1 MGIVVAV
8 WWGCSG
14 KPSFLPCKEP
24 ACTALPQQALRRTI
38 GAVQRL
44 NRKECE
50 ELWLYFT
57 AREDTVPTAVS
68 CIVPAEMYVHWS
80 ACFTTRIYVKY
91 FDYWPCRKC
100 SARYNNLESSL
111 FFIESL
117 DCILYKSTMDNGLS
131 CRTNAMRRMYG
142 SEAHGLHRLIT
153 QRVFIVSLTVYKMN
167 SDDKAN
173 GNDNRSVSSWQFRK
187 WITMTNNLCQF
198 AFVIIRAICKID
210 VVDQIDQILVN
221 VCCIDLRCYFV

>member
-1 MGIVVAV
+1 MVRMLWETELPALQGTSLHCFASTSTEKNHRRSATVEPKGVRGALVVFHCK
-8 WWGCSG
+8 GGHCSNC
-14 KPSFLPCKEP
+14 SELHRSCRNV
-24 ACTALPQQALRRTI
+24 CTVKRMF
-38 GAVQRL
+38 
-44 NRKECE
+44 
-50 ELWLYFT
+50 YF
-57 AREDTVPTAVS
+57 
-68 CIVPAEMYVHWS
+68 
-80 ACFTTRIYVKY
+80 YVKY
-91 FDYWPCRKC
+91 FDYWPC

-187 WITMTNNLCQF
+187 
-198 AFVIIRAICKID
+198 
-210 VVDQIDQILVN
+210 
-221 VCCIDLRCYFV
+221 

>member
-1 MGIVVAV
+1 MLWETELPALQGTSLHCFASTSTEKNHRRSATVEPKGVRGALVVFHCRGGHCSNCSELHRSCRNVCTIV
-8 WWGCSG
+8 
-14 KPSFLPCKEP
+14 
-24 ACTALPQQALRRTI
+24 Q
-38 GAVQRL
+38 
-44 NRKECE
+44 
-50 ELWLYFT
+50 
-57 AREDTVPTAVS
+57 
-68 CIVPAEMYVHWS
+68 WS
-80 ACFTTRIYVKY
+80 ACFTTRLYVKY
-91 FDYWPCRKC
+91 FDYC

>member
-24 ACTALPQQALRRTI
+24 ACTALPQQALKRTI

-44 NRKECE
+44 NRSARSFGCTSLQGSSNCS
-50 ELWLYFT
+50 ELHRSCRNVCTVKRMFYF
-57 AREDTVPTAVS
+57 
-68 CIVPAEMYVHWS
+68 
-80 ACFTTRIYVKY
+80 YVKY
-91 FDYWPCRKC
+91 FDYWPC

-210 VVDQIDQILVN
+210 IVDQIDQILVN

>member
-68 CIVPAEMYVHWS
+68 CIVPAEMYCTAH
-80 ACFTTRIYVKY
+80 FTAVKRMFYNTALCEVIWIIGPVGNAVLGIIIWKAAY
-91 FDYWPCRKC
+91 F
-100 SARYNNLESSL
+100 SL
-111 FFIESL
+111 KVWIVY
-117 DCILYKSTMDNGLS
+117 CIRVQWT
-131 CRTNAMRRMYG
+131 MRRMYG

>member
-1 MGIVVAV
+1 M
-8 WWGCSG
+8 
-14 KPSFLPCKEP
+14 F
-24 ACTALPQQALRRTI
+24 
-38 GAVQRL
+38 
-44 NRKECE
+44 
-50 ELWLYFT
+50 YF
-57 AREDTVPTAVS
+57 
-68 CIVPAEMYVHWS
+68 
-80 ACFTTRIYVKY
+80 YVKY
-91 FDYWPCRKC
+91 FDYWPC

-173 GNDNRSVSSWQFRK
+173 GNDVSSQAG
-187 WITMTNNLCQF
+187 NLE
-198 AFVIIRAICKID
+198 
-210 VVDQIDQILVN
+210 N
-221 VCCIDLRCYFV
+221 ELR

>member
-1 MGIVVAV
+1 MLWETELPALQGTSLHCFASTSTEKNHRRSATVEPKGVRGALVVFHCK
-8 WWGCSG
+8 GGHCSNC
-14 KPSFLPCKEP
+14 S
-24 ACTALPQQALRRTI
+24 
-38 GAVQRL
+38 
-44 NRKECE
+44 
-50 ELWLYFT
+50 ELH
-57 AREDTVPTAVS
+57 R
-68 CIVPAEMYVHWS
+68 
-80 ACFTTRIYVKY
+80 
-91 FDYWPCRKC
+91 
-100 SARYNNLESSL
+100 
-111 FFIESL
+111 
-117 DCILYKSTMDNGLS
+117 S
-131 CRTNAMRRMYG
+131 CRNVLYSALHCSEAHVLQHGSMWSILIIGPVGNAVLGIIIWKAAYFSLKVWIVYCIRVQWTMRRMYG